1 MHLDPHVSRLVRP
14 VTEYSAPQGSSSF
27 SNEHLSGMDT
37 TRILFALK
45 QGPHSLENHV
55 REFLAITH
63 YSDLPDII
71 LIEIFCDG
79 INQPLQSKLRR
90 EGPRSSLAHF
100 MDYALLTVGSLFTVG
115 FAEDERDTASVTE
128 MADAP
133 EGTHKMAVT
142 TTHESRQVTVD
153 CYESSH
159 VSADLPE
166 SRHVFADHPESRH
179 VSVDHPVS
187 HHESSHVS
195 ADLPESRHVF
205 ADLPES
211 RHVSVD
217 HPVSHH
223 ESSHVSADL
232 PESRHVFADLPESR
246 HVYVDHPE
254 SHHESRHVSA
264 DLPESL
270 HLSADL
276 PESLHVSAD
285 HPESR
290 HISADLP
297 ESCHVSSD
305 LPEPLHVMSTT
316 PEPRPVA
323 VVVLQPST
331 VLSRE
336 TVSKHQR
343 LASSVEDP
351 PLVSARTAG
360 IPKPTH
366 FNSPV
371 PALIPLPEALPMM
384 GIALLRLG
392 CVHQKTA

>member
-1 MHLDPHVSRLVRP
+1 MTLFLNKACTWIRTFHVSFVPLQNTRP
-14 VTEYSAPQGSSSF
+14 HKDPAAFQTNICQVWTPQEF
-27 SNEHLSGMDT
+27 V
-37 TRILFALK
+37 ALK

-153 CYESSH
+153 CY
-159 VSADLPE
+159 
-166 SRHVFADHPESRH
+166 
-179 VSVDHPVS
+179 
-187 HHESSHVS
+187 ESSHVS

-323 VVVLQPST
+323 VVVLQPQ
-331 VLSRE
+331 LSYQGK

-343 LASSVEDP
+343 LASSG
-351 PLVSARTAG
+351 R
-360 IPKPTH
+360 IH
-366 FNSPV
+366 RWCQH
-371 PALIPLPEALPMM
+371 
-384 GIALLRLG
+384 ALLVFPNQLTLTLLFL
-392 CVHQKTA
+392 H

>member
-1 MHLDPHVSRLVRP
+1 ML
-14 VTEYSAPQGSSSF
+14 
-27 SNEHLSGMDT
+27 
-37 TRILFALK
+37 
-45 QGPHSLENHV
+45 
-55 REFLAITH
+55 EFLAIAH

-71 LIEIFCDG
+71 LIEIFCNG
-79 INQPLQSKLRR
+79 INQPLKSKLRR
-90 EGPRSSLAHF
+90 EGPFSSLAHF

-115 FAEDERDTASVTE
+115 FAEDERDTASATE
-128 MADAP
+128 MGDAP
-133 EGTHKMAVT
+133 EVTHKMAVT
-142 TTHESRQVTVD
+142 TTHHHVSADRHESSQVTVD

-179 VSVDHPVS
+179 VSVDHP
-187 HHESSHVS
+187 
-195 ADLPESRHVF
+195 
-205 ADLPES
+205 
-211 RHVSVD
+211 
-217 HPVSHH
+217 
-223 ESSHVSADL
+223 
-232 PESRHVFADLPESR
+232 
-246 HVYVDHPE
+246 E

-276 PESLHVSAD
+276 SESLHVSAD

-290 HISADLP
+290 HVSADLP
-297 ESCHVSSD
+297 ESRHVSSD

-371 PALIPLPEALPMM
+371 PALIPLPEAPN
-384 GIALLRLG
+384 
-392 CVHQKTA
+392 Q